1 MKTDKKILDLIN
13 EVRKQKEEI
22 AKIEKPNWITNCSFR
37 WVEGNPKP
45 DLAINLH
52 VESDVRALIH
62 AAAAI
67 LSREASYAKATEAL
81 GIEAPPF
88 LWDGFS
94 AKDWLNDIKLRIA
107 KIQIA
112 TKKKKLEAL
121 ESRLNAIV
129 SPELRA
135 QMEIEAIEK
144 ELT

>member
-13 EVRKQKEEI
+13 EVRKQKQEI
-22 AKIEKPNWITNCSFR
+22 AKIEKPNWTTNCSFK
-37 WVEGNPKP
+37 GNS
-45 DLAINLH
+45 DWAVNLH
-52 VESDVRALIH
+52 VESNIRVLVEIAAVIIDRESAFDRA
-62 AAAAI
+62 AD
-67 LSREASYAKATEAL
+67 AL
-81 GIEAPPF
+81 GIEAKTIPY

-94 AKDWLNDIKLRIA
+94 AKDWINDIKLRIA
-107 KIQIA
+107 KIQVS
-112 TKKKKLEAL
+112 TKKRQLEAL